1 MLLTRR
7 AASAVFLVLFATI
20 ARGQQP
26 VSPPSEPPPEPSQ
39 DSSPKL
45 DHRPSP
51 RSNPSAVPASIPL
64 AVPIGTAIQVGLDK
78 EIRVRKAG
86 QPIHGRVVEP
96 VYAFDKLVIPVGA
109 QVTGHITKI
118 ESLSAIRRT
127 TAALDTDFSP
137 IRKLEVTFDD
147 LILADG
153 KHIAIRPI
161 VAPGSGQ
168 VVQFITADDK
178 GTKKTT
184 KDEASEKAKQ
194 AKAQAREAWNN
205 AMKEIQSP
213 GKMHRL
219 ERYAIA
225 RLPVHPQYI
234 DAGTVYFAELQD
246 RLDFG
251 SEPLTPEKAST
262 LGVLRQTNFVRAR
275 LVTPLNSATTPKG
288 AEVQAVLSQPLFD
301 GDHLILPQGSQLKG
315 SVVQAAPARYLS
327 RNGQLRIVFH
337 ELDLPD
343 GVRQKVDTSLEGIQA
358 GKNQDVKL
366 DSEGGAQATSSKSRY
381 ALTAVSVGLAA
392 VSFGGDRDAPGGGD
406 PAGNTSNR
414 VAGGAGGFKLIG
426 IVLGLT
432 VHSRAFGAAMGAY
445 GASMS
450 IYSHFIARGHEV
462 IFPKNTAMQIGVS
475 SAPAA
480 PEHQAS
486 PISPSDGNPGANG
499 ANR

>member
-1 MLLTRR
+1 MFLTRR
-7 AASAVFLVLFATI
+7 AASSIFLILFATI
-20 ARGQQP
+20 ARAQQP
-26 VSPPSEPPPEPSQ
+26 VSPPSELPAETSQ

-51 RSNPSAVPASIPL
+51 RSNPSAVQASIPL
-64 AVPIGTAIQVGLDK
+64 AVPAGTAVQVALDK
-78 EIRVRKAG
+78 EIRVRNVD

-109 QVTGHITKI
+109 QATGHITKI
-118 ESLSAIRRT
+118 ESLSALRRT

-137 IRKLEVTFDD
+137 TRKLEVTFDD
-147 LILADG
+147 LTLAVG
-153 KHIAIRPI
+153 KHIPIRTI

-168 VVQFITADDK
+168 VVQFVTADDK
-178 GTKKTT
+178 GTKKTA

-194 AKAQAREAWNN
+194 AKAQARDAWNN

-225 RLPVHPQYI
+225 RFPVHPQYI

-246 RLDFG
+246 PLDFG
-251 SEPLTPEKAST
+251 SEPLTPEKASS

-275 LVTPLNSATTPKG
+275 LVTSLNSATTPKG

-301 GDHLILPQGSQLKG
+301 GDHLILPQGSHLKG

-343 GVRQKVDTSLEGIQA
+343 GVQQKVDTSVEGIQA

-392 VSFGGDRDAPGGGD
+392 FSFGGDRDAPGGGN

-462 IFPKNTAMQIGVS
+462 VFPKNTAMQIGVAS
-475 SAPAA
+475 VPAA
-480 PEHQAS
+480 PEHQAVPSS
-486 PISPSDGNPGANG
+486 P
-499 ANR
+499 